1 MPETGRS
8 WELTL
13 EPVPLP
19 VEALNKYRGELA
31 RYERHRLQT
40 GEADGRKLWTTLEGA
55 VREHYV
61 ESGVMAQAYAA
72 AADRLTRKGRRP
84 LLFANFEPEAEL
96 LLETIPNA
104 RRWGVAG
111 DGPIVVNRFTHAQGI
126 NMQGEADAIICRP
139 TPGDLLEQMKGR
151 IDRPGQR
158 EKSLQLIVLMAQH
171 TIEEAQVIL

>member
-84 LLFANFEPEAEL
+84 LLFANF
-96 LLETIPNA
+96 
-104 RRWGVAG
+104 
-111 DGPIVVNRFTHAQGI
+111 
-126 NMQGEADAIICRP
+126 
-139 TPGDLLEQMKGR
+139 
-151 IDRPGQR
+151 
-158 EKSLQLIVLMAQH
+158 
-171 TIEEAQVIL
+171 